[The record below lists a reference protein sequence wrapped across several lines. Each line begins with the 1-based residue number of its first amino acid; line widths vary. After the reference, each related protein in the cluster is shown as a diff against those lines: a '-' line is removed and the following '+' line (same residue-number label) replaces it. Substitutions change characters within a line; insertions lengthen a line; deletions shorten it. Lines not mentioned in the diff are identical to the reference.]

1 MKTNL
6 TLFQYTVDEYIRFK
20 KELPVT
26 SPNSITDGYLEADYI
41 GIQVRLMLL
50 RKYFSGGKYPENVN
64 IKKVVENAQLLFP
77 SAYDKFKKILDE
89 FELVEEQ
96 QLEHLLSDG
105 SKLNLYTTVEDTVY
119 GLYLHADQNRIQ
131 RLYCTTEQIRF
142 VCIRKFVLEI
152 EEIVLTLY
160 ALLKECGI
168 TAEIHLTDARSPMLY
183 FGDTKSNTQSVTGS
197 TYWGNVYGRDASD
210 DDLKEIIEGIS
221 PEEKEI
227 LHLCTAFADALKTSP
242 LQIKKLRKYIHPAV
256 KSDWGDF
263 TQAQTFFLS
272 IPNPGYSTKVRYNE
286 ARDTAYVRFFPNV
299 DEAFQ
304 INTPHIFSNVYEF
317 ALGKWFGKWRIYSFG
332 GHLDSIYKSKK

>member
-6 TLFQYTVDEYIRFK
+6 TLFQYTVDEYMRFM
-20 KELPVT
+20 KELSVVK
-26 SPNSITDGYLEADYI
+26 PNSITDGYSEADYI

-50 RKYFSGGKYPENVN
+50 RKYFSGGKNPENVN
-64 IKKVVENAQLLFP
+64 IKKVIETAQQLLP
-77 SAYDKFKKILDE
+77 SAHDKLKEILDD
-89 FELVEEQ
+89 FELIEKQ

-131 RLYCTTEQIRF
+131 RLSCTNEQIRF

-152 EEIVLTLY
+152 EEVVLRLYTL
-160 ALLKECGI
+160 LNECGI
-168 TAEIHLTDARSPMLY
+168 TSEIHFANIRSPMLY
-183 FGDTKSNTQSVTGS
+183 FGDTTSNEQGVTGS
-197 TYWGNVYGRDASD
+197 SYWSNVYGKDATD
-210 DDLKEIIEGIS
+210 ADLKEIIDAIS

-227 LHLCTAFADALKTSP
+227 LLLCTSFAEELKSSP

-263 TQAQTFFLS
+263 TQAQSFFLS

-286 ARDTAYVRFFPNV
+286 SKDTAYVRFFPHV
-299 DEAFQ
+299 DDAFQ
-304 INTPHIFSNVYEF
+304 IDTPHIFSNVYEF
-317 ALGKWFGKWRIYSFG
+317 ALGKWLGKWRIYSFG
-332 GHLDSIYKSKK
+332 GHLDSIYESKK